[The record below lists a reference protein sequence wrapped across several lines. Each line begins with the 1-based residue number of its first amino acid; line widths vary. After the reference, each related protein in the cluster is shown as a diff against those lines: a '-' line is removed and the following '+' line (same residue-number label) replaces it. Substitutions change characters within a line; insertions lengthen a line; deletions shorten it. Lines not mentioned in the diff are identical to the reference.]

1 MTELYSPDELSLAF
15 KKRKVIITLG
25 IVLPAF
31 FLVFSVFSCFV
42 VNLESL
48 AFFKIADSLLLVIS
62 AWISVYLLGNRRIKL
77 NDKLS
82 HLDRV
87 INGKREVVSFR
98 ISEIGTAKTIF
109 ENIVA
114 YEIFSDERD
123 VAYYVEARLGALPF
137 SVGDEIKIA
146 IVNNF
151 VVAYEVKK

>member
-1 MTELYSPDELSLAF
+1 MSAL
-15 KKRKVIITLG
+15 KV
-25 IVLPAF
+25 
-31 FLVFSVFSCFV
+31 CR
-42 VNLESL
+42 
-48 AFFKIADSLLLVIS
+48 
-62 AWISVYLLGNRRIKL
+62 YLLGNRRIKL